1 MLINLFFRE
10 IFNSNNVFFCIIKIF
25 LNENELENTFL
36 KSKILN
42 LSFLINKLDRKLVN
56 HELVCLPQQMTY
68 HVLEKMEFIKKYIYI
83 TKCVW
88 ARRPSSYTILGFF
101 KCFSLNFNLKSFQLI
116 YLKYIT
122 YIILLFIKLII
133 DILQILFY

>member
-56 HELVCLPQQMTY
+56 HELVCLPQ
-68 HVLEKMEFIKKYIYI
+68 
-83 TKCVW
+83 
-88 ARRPSSYTILGFF
+88 
-101 KCFSLNFNLKSFQLI
+101 
-116 YLKYIT
+116 
-122 YIILLFIKLII
+122 
-133 DILQILFY
+133 